1 MGILTGQA
9 IMKYYICSPIG
20 RTGSK
25 RIVFGLYET
34 LNVSERMFISLEG
47 VYDENN
53 PLFQGFKLYTAPDVS
68 DMYTED
74 EAIQIMNEWETPIS
88 LHSHNVNLL
97 PTDTSDWKF
106 ILSSRKRKIDTVL
119 SGLIAAKT
127 GSYEPTT
134 TIDEDFQPFEADL
147 DIIDRWMEEY
157 VKRENNFFNNI
168 KRLTG
173 NPPTVIYLEDTWQT
187 IQQKLGYQFTEES
200 KSQDTLTK
208 STHRAID
215 YITNYNEIQSWY
227 DKKLQDY
234 QLRFPTETN

>member
-1 MGILTGQA
+1 M
-9 IMKYYICSPIG
+9 G

-25 RIVFGLYET
+25 RIVFGLNMT
-34 LNVSERMFISLEG
+34 LNVGERMFISLEG
-47 VYDENN
+47 VYDEND

-68 DMYTED
+68 DNYTDE
-74 EAIQIMNEWETPIS
+74 EAIQIMNDWETPIT

-97 PTDTSDWKF
+97 PTDPSDWKF

-119 SGLIAAKT
+119 SGLIAGKT

-134 TIDEDFQPFEADL
+134 SVKDFQRFEVNL
-147 DIIDRWMEEY
+147 DTIDRWMEEY
-157 VKRENNFFNNI
+157 VKRENNFFDNI

-173 NPPTVIYLEDTWQT
+173 KPPKVIYLEDTWQT
-187 IQQKLGYQFTEES
+187 IQQKVGQQFTEES

-208 STHRAID
+208 STHRTID
-215 YITNYNEIQSWY
+215 YITNYNKIQSHY

-234 QLRFPTETN
+234 QPRFPTETN